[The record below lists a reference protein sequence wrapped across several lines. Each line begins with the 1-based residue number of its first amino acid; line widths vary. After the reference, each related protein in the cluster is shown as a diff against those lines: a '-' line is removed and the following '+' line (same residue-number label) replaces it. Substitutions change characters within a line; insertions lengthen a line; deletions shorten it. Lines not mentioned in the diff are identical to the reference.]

1 MVLTDKEQEEFV
13 TLVGERLDQ
22 IKDAIPYIE
31 TTHEASSFVI
41 GSVGTLDHLAKKLLS
56 PDAYNILDKH
66 INSEV
71 KVINK
76 LIERLRLIQ

>member
-1 MVLTDKEQEEFV
+1 MVLIDEQQEEFV

-31 TTHEASSFVI
+31 TTHEATSFII
-41 GSVGTLDHLAKKLLS
+41 GSVGTLRYFAEKLLS
-56 PDAYNILDKH
+56 QDSYNIVDKH
-66 INSEV
+66 IDSET

-76 LIERLRLIQ
+76 MIERLRFIQ